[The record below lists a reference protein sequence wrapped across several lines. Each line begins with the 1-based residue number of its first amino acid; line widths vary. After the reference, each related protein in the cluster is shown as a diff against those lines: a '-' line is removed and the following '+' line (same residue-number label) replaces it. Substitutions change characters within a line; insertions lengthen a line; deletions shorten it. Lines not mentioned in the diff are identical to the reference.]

1 MIIAVRV
8 ALTVLLLLAGW
19 RVFHQ
24 AAALGISELYPSV
37 EGFQEAIRWDPSGPD
52 YYYHLGLI
60 YRDSPDLQHLQLA
73 RYYLEKATE
82 LNPYNWWY
90 WLGLARSYEI
100 SNMAVQAER
109 AYLRAVE
116 INPREAVYRWRFAN
130 FYLREGELEKALSQF
145 KSAIALEPAEYLQS
159 TLTLLWKAETRSED
173 ILSMWPQDK
182 NARLVLVS
190 FLVGQSGVEQGLLD
204 RQWEKLLGSSDIP
217 TVGEGEFYIRSLLDG
232 KRFDKAREEWIR
244 LVSRNGLEDGAF
256 FKKENLLWNGQFHL
270 PITRRVLD
278 WIPRINAD
286 TTQISADKG
295 LRIEFKGTENINF
308 NGLQQLVI
316 VDPGEEY
323 EFSFKAGSE
332 QISTEQ
338 GLYFQVVAGSVLFE
352 TEQILGTV
360 PLTEY
365 SGRFRV
371 PRDKNLVTVRLR
383 RRPSKRIDN
392 KLRGTLWV
400 DWVKLQKVSGL

>member
-8 ALTVLLLLAGW
+8 AFTVLLLLAGW

-24 AAALGISELYPSV
+24 AAALGISEVYPTV
-37 EGFQEAIRWDPSGPD
+37 EGLQEAIRWDPSGPD
-52 YYYHLGLI
+52 YYYQLGLI
-60 YRDSPDLQHLQLA
+60 YRDDPYQQHLQLA
-73 RYYLEKATE
+73 RYHLEKATE

-90 WLGLARSYEI
+90 WLELARSYET
-100 SNMAVQAER
+100 SDMTVQAER

-116 INPREAVYRWRFAN
+116 MNPREAVYRWRFAN
-130 FYLREGELEKALSQF
+130 FYLREGELAKALAQF
-145 KSAIALEPAEYLQS
+145 KSAIALEPGQYLQS
-159 TLTLLWKAETRSED
+159 TLTLLWKAGTTSED
-173 ILSMWPQDK
+173 ILSIWPENKRAQ
-182 NARLVLVS
+182 LVLFR
-190 FLVGQSGVEQGLLD
+190 FLVQQNGVEQHLLD
-204 RQWEKLLGSSDIP
+204 QQWEKLLGSSDIP

-244 LVSRNGLEDGAF
+244 LLSGNGLEDGEYF
-256 FKKENLLWNGQFHL
+256 EKENLLWNGQFHL
-270 PITRRVLD
+270 PITRQVLD

-400 DWVKLQKVSGL
+400 DWVKLEKADP